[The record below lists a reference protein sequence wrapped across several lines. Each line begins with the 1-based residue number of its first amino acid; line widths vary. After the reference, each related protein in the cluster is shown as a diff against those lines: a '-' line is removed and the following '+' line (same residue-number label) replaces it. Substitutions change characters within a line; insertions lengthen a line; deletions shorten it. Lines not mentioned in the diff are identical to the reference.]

1 MTFKNTL
8 AVTTALS
15 AVALLA
21 ANAALAAEKP
31 KLRIDGYQEV
41 YFGIGD
47 QDVKSYNVGNSG
59 TPVYGS
65 GKNFNSGFA
74 IANYGEIHVKAD
86 GATDSGMKWGVK
98 FEMAVDDAQGDGKTG
113 ADEAG
118 IYMSGSWG
126 KLEIGNDDGAADKM
140 AIGGTDLN
148 TIGSNVIGA
157 FFGPRGSN
165 KLRAED
171 QTNVVEGSD
180 NTKVT
185 YYTPRVSG
193 FQAGVSY
200 APKSSAQG
208 TQLQTESGE
217 GSGGDWEAGLSYK
230 GKAGDAK
237 FEIALVATEA
247 QSANS
252 SSGSATRY
260 NADGKGIGATVEVGA
275 FSVAGGYSVNNNW
288 RQSNSEQTAWS
299 LGAGYNGGKWSVAVV
314 YVDQEL
320 KINNSALK
328 DESSNLSLQAGYN
341 LGGGLTTALGVYA
354 LEMKSTSSAG
364 VTTKIGDTSP
374 GVIAKIEARF

>member
-1 MTFKNTL
+1 MPNNTLKGFQMTFKKTL

-21 ANAALAAEKP
+21 ANAAVAAEKP

-41 YFGIGD
+41 YFGVGD
-47 QDVKSYNVGNSG
+47 VSNNGFTNAG
-59 TPVYGS
+59 TPVYAS
-65 GKNFNSGFA
+65 GKTTDAAFT
-74 IANYGEIHVKAD
+74 ILNYGEIRLRAD

-98 FEMAVDDAQGDGKTG
+98 FEMAVDDSATKTG

-140 AIGGTDLN
+140 QIGGTNLN
-148 TIGSNVIGA
+148 TIGSNIIGA

-165 KLRAED
+165 SLRAED
-171 QTNVVEGSD
+171 QTNLAEGAD

-193 FQAGVSY
+193 FQAGFSY
-200 APKSSAQG
+200 APRADATG
-208 TQLQTESGE
+208 TTVDDTSNT
-217 GSGGDWEAGLSYK
+217 GSGGNWEAGLSYA

-237 FEIALVATEA
+237 FEIAAVATE
-247 QSANS
+247 
-252 SSGSATRY
+252 
-260 NADGKGIGATVEVGA
+260 GKTERSTENTKGRGIGGSVEVGA
-275 FSVAGGYSVNNNW
+275 FSVAAGYSSNDNW
-288 RQSNSEQTAWS
+288 RKANSEQKAWS

-320 KINNSALK
+320 KVNSNTNK
-328 DESSNLSLQAGYN
+328 DESTNLSLQAGYN
-341 LGGGLTTALGVYA
+341 LGGGLSTALGIYA
-354 LEMKSTSSAG
+354 LEMKSNGTRRNE
-364 VTTKIGDTSP
+364 TSP